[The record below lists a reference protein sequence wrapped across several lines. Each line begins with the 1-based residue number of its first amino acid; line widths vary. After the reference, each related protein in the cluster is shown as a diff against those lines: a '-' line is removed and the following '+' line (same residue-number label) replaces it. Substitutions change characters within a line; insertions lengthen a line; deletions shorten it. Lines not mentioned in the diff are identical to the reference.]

1 MRKKSQT
8 VLSLITAAIFILLE
22 VAALSL
28 LRNNGELQDIWLSRM
43 SHKVMG
49 TLWGGSESIRN
60 YFSLKEQ
67 NDALASENNRL
78 ALEVARMRGEYN
90 LAGGRL
96 DTLGR
101 FAGDFQFIPGT
112 IVKMSKNKQ
121 HNYIIVNKGY
131 EDGVR
136 PQDGIITSKGAVGII
151 DAVESR
157 YSYGLAFMNTNV
169 SVSARIGTE
178 GIVGPL
184 SWDGR
189 STDRAILREIPLQTR
204 FSPGDTV
211 YTSGYSTIFPPDIPL
226 GVIVDS
232 NIQDGTMYELN
243 VKLLEDH
250 AALRYITI
258 VDNIGRNEI
267 IPLEQMEGGEE
278 EEGRR

>member
-258 VDNIGRNEI
+258 VDNIGRDEI
-267 IPLEQMEGGEE
+267 IPLEQMEGGD